1 MGASHSGHKHDA
13 SEGSEIVSWIKTLKL
28 DLASVPEGEEIFPD
42 SICPTCKHFSTHLE
56 GGSWEYGERDYLAW
70 DCYAK
75 DEEGEDLHYNNVIDD
90 YFITECPYFVKKE
103 QP

>member
-1 MGASHSGHKHDA
+1 MPEEKKHDA

-28 DLASVPEGEEIFPD
+28 DLASVPEGEEISPD

-75 DEEGEDLHYNNVIDD
+75 DEEGACSSLTNCVGMCI
-90 YFITECPYFVKKE
+90 V
-103 QP
+103 